1 MRIGLAAKLCL
12 LAATLV
18 LGTTYA
24 SGTLFYQGARAVVR
38 ERELADLRD
47 EAALQARELIH
58 ELQTARSDLI
68 TLSGSAEVSAVAAVL
83 AQGGPPTANARAA
96 VGKVFRRL
104 LEHQVN
110 YLSIVF
116 IRNDS
121 GGSEIAHAV
130 RNVDERGD
138 DNAADRRWL
147 GQSDF
152 EQALRLPPLTVGFSD
167 VRPPAGQPRPT
178 ASNRALE
185 QILTLAVHPPDVRRD
200 AAGVVQPLG
209 VLLLRLDFGALVSRL
224 NASPRVLGFLV
235 NAGGQ
240 YLANPSPAGTGPGAG
255 AASGSELDRA
265 FAKLHEQSAAKANDR
280 RPLPGGM
287 QLNSVHLPG
296 LEFFLTTGRIG
307 HDVDADRLR
316 KAIAEVHNR
325 HPGVRGEGIELS
337 DSLILRGFDESDLRA
352 AMTEFQ
358 TEFGSSVDWE
368 TPYRCAEFTV
378 YLLPVRLDPDSPRRA
393 VTTDRPSAGNAQWL
407 GLGLALPHEAM
418 DHEMQANYART
429 RWYSI
434 ALGGI
439 AGAGAFVFALYLTR
453 PLRQMIGV
461 AQQVADGRDADV
473 SLPALRGRDEIGT
486 LARAL
491 SSMMDQVRRR
501 TRELRE
507 SEARIRTILNTAA
520 EGIVTIDEHGR
531 LESFNQAAERI
542 FGHQADEVRG
552 KHFTSL
558 LQRGAPRDMPTLLGS
573 VVLPSGSFAAES
585 SMYNIR
591 RVTGTT
597 REVIGRR
604 RDGAAFPVEMAVSEV
619 VLGDRLIYTAILR
632 DITERK
638 QAESQIRHMTEELE
652 HRVQERTAEL
662 MQANQSLEGARD
674 LALAANRAKDAFLAT
689 MSHELRT
696 PLNAII
702 GYCDYWL
709 AEAEELNPD
718 EMRDDLRKMNQSGKH
733 LLTLI
738 NDILDLAKIQAGK
751 VTLDP
756 ADFEVAPLLAELRE
770 WVEPLVRK
778 NDNTLTLE
786 CRPDIGTMRADR
798 TRVRQVLLNLLSN
811 AAKFTKAGSIRLRA
825 ERQGVGDRKELV
837 FAVIDTGIGMKPEDV
852 RRLFRE
858 TFFQAE
864 TSGTRK
870 QEGTGLGLAICKKLC
885 LMMGGDIEVQ
895 SKLGSGTTFTVR
907 LPAVNHLTTQPPHH
921 PTP

>member
-12 LAATLV
+12 LAAILV

-24 SGTLFYQGARAVVR
+24 SGTLFYEGARAVVR

-47 EAALQARELIH
+47 EAALQARELTH
-58 ELQTARSDLI
+58 DLQTARAELI
-68 TLSGSAEVSAVAAVL
+68 ALSGGVELRSVAASL
-83 AQGGPPTANARAA
+83 ARGETPTAATRAA
-96 VGKVFRRL
+96 LDKAFQRL
-104 LEHQVN
+104 LDHQQN
-110 YLSIVF
+110 YLTVVF
-116 IRNDS
+116 IRNDN
-121 GGSEIAHAV
+121 GGSEIA
-130 RNVDERGD
+130 R
-138 DNAADRRWL
+138 ADAPRTGESRREGAPERRWL

-152 EQALRLPPLTVGFSD
+152 EQALRLPPLTVAFSE
-167 VRPPAGQPRPT
+167 VRLTQQPAQRPAGERV
-178 ASNRALE
+178 LE
-185 QILTLAVHPPDVRRD
+185 QVLTLAVHPPEPRRD
-200 AAGVVQPLG
+200 ASGVAQPLG
-209 VLLLRLDFGALVSRL
+209 ILLLRLDFGALVSRL

-240 YLANPSPAGTGPGAG
+240 YLAHPAAADVPTAG
-255 AASGSELDRA
+255 GELDRA
-265 FAKLHEQSAAKANDR
+265 FAKLHEQYGAKPNDT
-280 RPLPGGM
+280 RPVSGGV
-287 QLNSVHLPG
+287 QLKDVRLPG
-296 LEFFLTTGRIG
+296 LEFVLTTGHIG
-307 HDVDADRLR
+307 REPDSERVQ
-316 KAIAEVHNR
+316 KALAAVHGR
-325 HPGVRGEGIELS
+325 HAGVRGE
-337 DSLILRGFDESDLRA
+337 DSEQGDTLLLRAFEEADLQA

-358 TEFGSSVDWE
+358 TEYGGPVDWE
-368 TPYRCAEFTV
+368 TPYRCADFAA
-378 YLLPVRLDPDSPRRA
+378 YLLPLRLDPDRSQGA
-393 VTTDRPSAGNAQWL
+393 ATGDRPNAAAAQWL

-418 DHEMQANYART
+418 DHAMHANYART

-434 ALGGI
+434 TLGGI

-461 AQQVADGRDADV
+461 AQQVADGQDADV
-473 SLPALRGRDEIGT
+473 DLPALRGRDEIGT

-491 SSMMDQVRRR
+491 TSMMDQVRRR

-520 EGIVTIDEHGR
+520 EGIVTIDEQGR

-542 FGHQADEVRG
+542 FGHRSDEVRG
-552 KHFTSL
+552 KHFTTL

-573 VVLPSGSFAAES
+573 VILPGGSLGAES
-585 SMYNIR
+585 SLYNIR

-604 RDGAAFPVEMAVSEV
+604 HDGAAFPVEMAVSEV
-619 VLGDRLIYTAILR
+619 VLGDRLVYTAILR

-652 HRVQERTAEL
+652 RRVQERTAEL
-662 MQANQSLEGARD
+662 MQANQSLEYARD
-674 LALAANRAKDAFLAT
+674 LALGANRAKDAFLAT

-709 AEAEELNPD
+709 AEAEELDAD
-718 EMRDDLRKMNQSGKH
+718 EMRDDLRKMHQSGTH

-751 VTLDP
+751 VSLEP
-756 ADFEVAPLLAELRE
+756 ADFDAPPLLAELRE

-778 NDNTLTLE
+778 NDNTLTIE
-786 CRPDIGTMRADR
+786 CPPDLGGMRADR

-811 AAKFTKAGSIRLRA
+811 AAKFTKSGSIRLRA
-825 ERQGVGDRKELV
+825 ERRTAGEREDLIFSVV
-837 FAVIDTGIGMKPEDV
+837 DTGIGMKPEDV

-870 QEGTGLGLAICKKLC
+870 HEGTGLGLVICKKLC
-885 LMMGGDIEVQ
+885 LLMGGDIEVQ
-895 SKLGSGTTFTVR
+895 SAPGVGTTFTVR
-907 LPAVNHLTTQPPHH
+907 LPAQPDAGE
-921 PTP
+921 TSG

>member
-1 MRIGLAAKLCL
+1 
-12 LAATLV
+12 
-18 LGTTYA
+18 
-24 SGTLFYQGARAVVR
+24 
-38 ERELADLRD
+38 
-47 EAALQARELIH
+47 
-58 ELQTARSDLI
+58 
-68 TLSGSAEVSAVAAVL
+68 
-83 AQGGPPTANARAA
+83 
-96 VGKVFRRL
+96 VFQRL
-104 LEHQVN
+104 LEEHQPN
-110 YLSIVF
+110 YVSIVF
-116 IRNDS
+116 VRNDS
-121 GGSEIAHAV
+121 GGTELARAGQ
-130 RNVDERGD
+130 RAGEPNREP
-138 DNAADRRWL
+138 AADRRWL
-147 GQSDF
+147 GQSDY
-152 EQALRLPPLTVGFSD
+152 EQALRLAPLAVAFSE
-167 VRPPAGQPRPT
+167 VRPATPPAGSAPRP
-178 ASNRALE
+178 AGERILE
-185 QILTLAVHPPDVRRD
+185 QVVSLAVHPTEVRRD
-200 AAGVVQPLG
+200 AAGLAQPLG
-209 VLLLRLDFGALVSRL
+209 VLLLQLDFGALVSRL

-235 NAGGQ
+235 NAAGQ
-240 YLANPSPAGTGPGAG
+240 YLAYPSPTGALPDSGQ
-255 AASGSELDRA
+255 ASGNELDRA
-265 FAKLHEQSAAKANDR
+265 FARLLEQTAAKPNAT
-280 RPLPGGM
+280 RPRPGGM
-287 QLNSVHLPG
+287 LLNSVALPG
-296 LEFFLTTGRIG
+296 LAFFLTTGHIG
-307 HDVDADRLR
+307 QDADADRLR
-316 KAIAEVHNR
+316 KALATVHDR
-325 HPGVRGEGIELS
+325 HPGVRGEGGEQG
-337 DSLILRGFDESDLRA
+337 DSLILRGFDEADLRA
-352 AMTEFQ
+352 AMNEFQ
-358 TEFGSSVDWE
+358 TEYGTSVDWE
-368 TPYRCAEFTV
+368 TPYRCADFAA
-378 YLLPVRLDPDSPRRA
+378 YLLPVRLDPDRADRA
-393 VTTDRPSAGNAQWL
+393 VAVGEKGGAAQWL

-418 DHEMQANYART
+418 DHAMQANYART

-434 ALGGI
+434 TLGGI

-461 AQQVADGRDADV
+461 AQQVADGQDADID
-473 SLPALRGRDEIGT
+473 LPTLRSRDEIGT

-491 SSMMDQVRRR
+491 TSMMDQVRRR
-501 TRELRE
+501 TGELRE

-542 FGHQADEVRG
+542 FGYQADDVRG

-573 VVLPSGSFAAES
+573 VVLPSGSFGAES

-604 RDGAAFPVEMAVSEV
+604 RDGAAFPVELAVSEV
-619 VLGDRLIYTAILR
+619 VLGDRLVYTAILR
-632 DITERK
+632 DITDRK

-662 MQANQSLEGARD
+662 MQANQSLEYARD
-674 LALAANRAKDAFLAT
+674 LALEANRAKDAFLAT

-709 AEAEELNPD
+709 GEAEELDPD
-718 EMRDDLRKMNQSGKH
+718 EMRDDLRKMHQSGKH

-756 ADFEVAPLLAELRE
+756 ADFDVPPLLAELRE

-786 CRPDIGTMRADR
+786 CPADLGGMRADR

-825 ERQGVGDRKELV
+825 ERQVTGDREELV

-870 QEGTGLGLAICKKLC
+870 HEGTGLGLVICKKLC

-907 LPAVNHLTTQPPHH
+907 LPAE
-921 PTP
+921 PTPPCPGAPGG